1 MIKKL
6 ITYLP
11 FNRMREIE
19 TYFRKNIDNLKTEN
33 NIVYVDNVFNP
44 AQLEILKNN
53 YDYVEIRGGNWNDR
67 NLCFLQIIED
77 SINNP
82 EDILVVDSDNVLNPN
97 FQEIDETLTNKGYA
111 FYNVADLSWETGKI
125 DKRSKKIDSII
136 VNNHRIDVYTYK
148 IYGIWREIFFIG
160 PKQAVRLS
168 PDLLKRI
175 NRQALLDLKKA
186 LNKIDIRLRNY
197 ISDETSIGFV
207 YYYSGIKYIPWI
219 AGTEHIYH
227 SSSPLTDKDT
237 FRMLRAIT
245 LAKLGKEL
253 FGHGYNRIYWFYF
266 RYKLAYI
273 ARSVS
278 IMLKP

>member
-1 MIKKL
+1 MH
-6 ITYLP
+6 
-11 FNRMREIE
+11 EIE

-111 FYNVADLSWETGKI
+111 FYNVADLSWERGKI

-148 IYGIWREIFFIG
+148 IYGIW
-160 PKQAVRLS
+160 Q
-168 PDLLKRI
+168 
-175 NRQALLDLKKA
+175 
-186 LNKIDIRLRNY
+186 
-197 ISDETSIGFV
+197 
-207 YYYSGIKYIPWI
+207 
-219 AGTEHIYH
+219 
-227 SSSPLTDKDT
+227 
-237 FRMLRAIT
+237 
-245 LAKLGKEL
+245 
-253 FGHGYNRIYWFYF
+253 
-266 RYKLAYI
+266 
-273 ARSVS
+273 
-278 IMLKP
+278 